1 MRSLRWSLFGLAALL
16 LAACASTPTVED
28 VAMDEQYDSAD
39 QTTGFDTRLGGDYE
53 SFGEQNY
60 GSEGAGGAGGAGQDT
75 VASLEAGIVYFDYDS
90 SVVAPEYLDLIR
102 RNAAYLV
109 NNPGAQLTV
118 EGHTDERGSR
128 EYNLALGQRRAETV
142 KQLLLA
148 RGASS
153 AQVRTVSYGEEKPQT
168 YGSGE
173 SDWARNRR
181 VVFDY

>member
-1 MRSLRWSLFGLAALL
+1 MRSLRWSVFGLVVLL
-16 LAACASTPTVED
+16 LGACASTPTTED

-53 SFGEQNY
+53 SFGEPDY
-60 GSEGAGGAGGAGQDT
+60 GTTETVADAAQDT

-90 SVVAPEYLDLIR
+90 SVVASEYLDLIR
-102 RNAAYLV
+102 RNAAYLA

-153 AQVRTVSYGEEKPQT
+153 SQVRTVSYGEEKPQA
-168 YGSGE
+168 YGSSE
-173 SDWARNRR
+173 SDGARNRR

>member
-1 MRSLRWSLFGLAALL
+1 MRSLRWSVFGLVALL

-53 SFGEQNY
+53 SFGDQDYAAET
-60 GSEGAGGAGGAGQDT
+60 GTGAGQDT
-75 VASLEAGIVYFDYDS
+75 VASLEAGIIYFDYDS

-102 RNAAYLV
+102 RNAAYLA

-118 EGHTDERGSR
+118 EGHADERGSR
-128 EYNLALGQRRAETV
+128 EYNLALGQRRAETI

-153 AQVRTVSYGEEKPQT
+153 SQVRTVSYGEEKPQA
-168 YGSGE
+168 YGSSE